1 MDGLLILAVE
11 TATSCG
17 SVSLSTGGLN
27 NFRLLTECIA
37 QPEITHSRRL
47 LGSVKW
53 VMRSAGVSWG
63 DIDGIGVSI
72 GPGSFTGLRIGL
84 AAAKAM
90 AMATGKPLLGVPTLE
105 ALALACSGV
114 NDGRLVGVILDARK
128 KEVYAGFYRLDAQ
141 KGPVQEGDPVV
152 VPPGE
157 VLGKIHEPVV
167 LVGPGVTA
175 YPEIF
180 TGHEHIAIFP
190 GFLAS
195 PRAAYVGLL
204 AGRMLKDGI
213 CMDPA
218 SAAPLYV
225 RASEAELSLK
235 KKKQAAS
242 SQALDGSG
250 HHGVTPKVNG

>member
-17 SVSLSTGGLN
+17 SVCLSTGGMK

-47 LGSVKW
+47 LGSVDW
-53 VMRSAGVSWG
+53 VMQSAGVSWG

-90 AMATGKPLLGVPTLE
+90 AMATGKPLLGVPTLA
-105 ALALACSGV
+105 ALSLACSGAAA
-114 NDGRLVGVILDARK
+114 GRLVGVILDARK
-128 KEVYAGFYRLDAQ
+128 KEVYAGFYRLDSE

-157 VLGKIHEPVV
+157 ALRGITEPVM

-175 YPEIF
+175 YRDF
-180 TGHEHIAIFP
+180 FAGHEHITLFP
-190 GFLAS
+190 GFLSS
-195 PRAAYVGLL
+195 PRAAYVGML
-204 AGRMLKDGI
+204 AGRMLSDGMS
-213 CMDPA
+213 MDSA
-218 SAAPLYV
+218 TAAPLYV
-225 RASEAELSLK
+225 RASEAQLSLK
-235 KKKQAAS
+235 KKMPTASVQAVVDS
-242 SQALDGSG
+242 GSKG
-250 HHGVTPKVNG
+250 NVPPV